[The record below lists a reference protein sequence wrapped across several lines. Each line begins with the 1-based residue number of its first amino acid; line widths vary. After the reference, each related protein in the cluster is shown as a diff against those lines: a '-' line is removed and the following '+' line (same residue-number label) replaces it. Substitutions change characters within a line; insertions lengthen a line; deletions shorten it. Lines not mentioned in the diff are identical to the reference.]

1 MTLTPPRIA
10 LVLGAG
16 GVPGGAYIRAAMA
29 ELEAITG
36 WVPASAT
43 TVVGTSVGAL
53 NAARLPLPDMAP
65 MPSAAQLAS
74 LGGLG
79 RRLPPPDSS
88 VLTSVIARIR
98 LAGGQVAAR
107 LAPAGSHPQDYD
119 VAQAPYHP
127 GVMAVSVQRRG
138 GRRRIA
144 RLVEA
149 TSPEAELYASA
160 AVPGYVSP
168 VVVDGEE
175 HIDGAVWS
183 STNADLIG
191 LDDHDGLVVIAPM
204 PPSSAHRRTSAV
216 GRLGEAAGRGVAH
229 RRGTDVATRPLG
241 IRRGGGSSGQ
251 IGARRKSLGP
261 VVLRLRS
268 LPSLLRLWRI
278 PSTSIGL
285 RQ

>member
-1 MTLTPPRIA
+1 MTLAPPRIA

-53 NAARLPLPDMAP
+53 NAARLPLPDVAP
-65 MPSAAQLAS
+65 MPTAAQLAS

-204 PPSSAHRRTSAV
+204 AARSGGNLLARSHRAQLIAELRPWVASGKPLVVVSPTGEEQTLRPDHSAFAAAAVRRVRSAHA
-216 GRLGEAAGRGVAH
+216 EN
-229 RRGTDVATRPLG
+229 
-241 IRRGGGSSGQ
+241 
-251 IGARRKSLGP
+251 
-261 VVLRLRS
+261 
-268 LPSLLRLWRI
+268 PSDL
-278 PSTSIGL
+278 SF
-285 RQ
+285 